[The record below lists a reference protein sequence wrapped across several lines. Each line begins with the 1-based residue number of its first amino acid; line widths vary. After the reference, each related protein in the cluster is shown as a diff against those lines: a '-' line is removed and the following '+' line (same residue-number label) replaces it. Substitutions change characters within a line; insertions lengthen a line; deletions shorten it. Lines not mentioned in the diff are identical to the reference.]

1 MLTDI
6 TLSQNYH
13 IIVLPYKKDQAAY
26 LYENDLIKAA
36 KIFPILSS
44 REDVYNWG
52 IKYLEPKSN

>member
-1 MLTDI
+1 MNKI
-6 TLSQNYH
+6 TLSDNFF
-13 IIVLPYKKDQAAY
+13 IIVLRYKKDYAAY
-26 LYENDLIKAA
+26 LFEQELIKAA